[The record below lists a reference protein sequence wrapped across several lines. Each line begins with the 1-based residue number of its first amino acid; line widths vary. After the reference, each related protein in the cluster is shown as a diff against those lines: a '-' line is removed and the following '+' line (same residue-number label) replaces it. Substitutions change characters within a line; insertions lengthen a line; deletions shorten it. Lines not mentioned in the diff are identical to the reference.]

1 MGRAPWP
8 GLDYHRYHLHAYPH
22 WRYHHRCHHHD
33 DATAQ
38 EREWQ
43 ICEIETRFGL
53 GHSRQGARDPTLQV
67 GVDVDDGG
75 DGGVGGGDAIKS
87 F

>member
-1 MGRAPWP
+1 MLILIGVIIIVVIIIIMMM
-8 GLDYHRYHLHAYPH
+8 
-22 WRYHHRCHHHD
+22 
-33 DATAQ
+33 TAQ

-43 ICEIETRFGL
+43 ICEVETRFGL

-75 DGGVGGGDAIKS
+75 GDGVAIKS